1 LIDRPTGCASAGVQK
16 DVVFSTVRITVFE
29 VQARQ

>member
-1 LIDRPTGCASAGVQK
+1 LIDRPTGCAAAGIPK
-16 DVVFSTVRITVFE
+16 DVVFSTLPINSFE